1 LGVDAVAADARRRR
15 VSSQIRLG
23 SGGEDGPRLG
33 HVVGD
38 DGQMVVK
45 GEIDDFDVDAGLSS
59 LDVMFA
65 SQP

>member
-1 LGVDAVAADARRRR
+1 
-15 VSSQIRLG
+15 
-23 SGGEDGPRLG
+23 
-33 HVVGD
+33 
-38 DGQMVVK
+38 MVVK